1 MCLHLY
7 NKFKSMTKYLISI
20 LVFGSLLTCGK
31 KSDLTDEAVDKYTQQ
46 GMAIAQASFKSL
58 SEQLKTALKS
68 GGVEAAVR
76 FCNAVALPLTD
87 SLSSKH
93 GAVIKRTS
101 LKLRNSLNAPDSMET
116 TMLKI
121 YLQMSRM
128 RNPVLVPKIL
138 EKNDTEIQFYAPI
151 VIKEEA
157 CLKCH
162 GILGQTLNEEDFA
175 IIKRH
180 YPADEATGYKMNQL
194 RGMWSITLK
203 R

>member
-1 MCLHLY
+1 MKNLL
-7 NKFKSMTKYLISI
+7 SLLLISI
-20 LVFGSLLTCGK
+20 LFISCGQD
-31 KSDLTDEAVDKYTQQ
+31 SNLTDEQVERYTEQ
-46 GMAIAQASFKSL
+46 GKTIAQASFRAL
-58 SEQLKTALKS
+58 SSQLEIAMNS
-68 GGVEAAVR
+68 GGVEQAMW

-87 SLSSKH
+87 SLSKQY

-101 LKLRNSLNAPDSMET
+101 LKLRNPQNAPDSMET

-128 RNPVLVPKIL
+128 RNPVMVPKIL
-138 EKNDTEIQFYAPI
+138 EKNDTEIQFFAPI

-162 GILGQTLNEEDFA
+162 GIIGQTMKEEDYA
-175 IIKRH
+175 IIKKH
-180 YPADEATGYKMNQL
+180 YPNDKAIDYRMGKF
-194 RGMWSITLK
+194 RGMWSISLK